1 MSTITARSVVPITE
15 ICPNCKGEMTINAM
29 HLCRFRA
36 AVGYSCF
43 AKSRGNVFR
52 FPDEDCSRSK
62 PEPLFCRRISASA
75 SYGRGSLFA
84 DGPALF

>member
-29 HLCRFRA
+29 HL
-36 AVGYSCF
+36 
-43 AKSRGNVFR
+43 SRGNVFR